1 MLLKIAVF
9 LFVFAILF
17 LIKELFLLLRAIFV
31 RADNYKITTL
41 RLIMVGVA
49 LSYVLTI
56 MFTGF
61 TL

>member
-17 LIKELFLLLRAIFV
+17 LCKELFLLLRAIFV

-41 RLIMVGVA
+41 RLVMVGVA
-49 LSYVLTI
+49 LSYVFTI
-56 MFTGF
+56 IFTGF

>member
-49 LSYVLTI
+49 LSYILTI

>member
-9 LFVFAILF
+9 LFVFAVLF

-56 MFTGF
+56 IFTGF
-61 TL
+61 AL

>member
-9 LFVFAILF
+9 LFVFAVLF

-61 TL
+61 AL

>member
-17 LIKELFLLLRAIFV
+17 LVKELFLLLRAIFV
-31 RADNYKITTL
+31 RADNYKMTTL

-61 TL
+61 AL

>member
-17 LIKELFLLLRAIFV
+17 LVKELFLLLRAIFV

-61 TL
+61 AL